1 VIVVSDHG
9 HGPWFTWLG
18 RGTPGG
24 HTNSPDGIF
33 FAAGPGI
40 RPGAVTSPE
49 CTDIAP
55 TILHRF
61 GLPAARDLE
70 GRVLTEI
77 FEDGATAPAL
87 PPIASYESRDRTQRT
102 GEVLS
107 SSADTEILEKL
118 KTLGYIR

>member
-1 VIVVSDHG
+1 D
-9 HGPWFTWLG
+9 
-18 RGTPGG
+18 
-24 HTNSPDGIF
+24 
-33 FAAGPGI
+33 
-40 RPGAVTSPE
+40 

-55 TILHRF
+55 TILHLF

-70 GRVLTEI
+70 GRVLSEI
-77 FEDGATAPAL
+77 FEDAATAPAS
-87 PPIASYESRDRTQRT
+87 PPIASYETHDKAPRS